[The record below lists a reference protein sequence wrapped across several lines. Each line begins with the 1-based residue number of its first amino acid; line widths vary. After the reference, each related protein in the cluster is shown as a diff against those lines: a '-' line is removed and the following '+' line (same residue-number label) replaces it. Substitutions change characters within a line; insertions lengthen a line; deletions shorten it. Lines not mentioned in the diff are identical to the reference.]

1 MVTTIDRPDGNTAE
15 INSAYLS
22 TCLKERM
29 TMIRTLF
36 ALTLLLFGGVA
47 YGQFDGGSAYPNN
60 FGGFDT
66 FGNSAQPSYSTRSDG
81 IGGFNTY
88 GNTGQL
94 QSTTRQDGIGGF
106 NTYSNP
112 GRLQSTTRPD
122 GAGGFNT
129 YSSPGRLQSTTRPD
143 GLGGFNSFNQFG
155 QPTHSVKP
163 QGNGSYQLRPM
174 APATQPVN
182 PPTKSWWSLW

>member
-1 MVTTIDRPDGNTAE
+1 MKTSANSRSEIEFDGVT
-15 INSAYLS
+15 
-22 TCLKERM
+22 
-29 TMIRTLF
+29 
-36 ALTLLLFGGVA
+36 
-47 YGQFDGGSAYPNN
+47 YGQFGGGLAYPNN

-66 FGNSAQPSYSTRSDG
+66 FGNNAQPSHSTQSDG

-94 QSTTRQDGIGGF
+94 QSTTRPDGIGGF
-106 NTYSNP
+106 NTNSSP
-112 GRLQSTTRPD
+112 DRLQSTTR
-122 GAGGFNT
+122 
-129 YSSPGRLQSTTRPD
+129 SD

-182 PPTKSWWSLW
+182 PPIKS